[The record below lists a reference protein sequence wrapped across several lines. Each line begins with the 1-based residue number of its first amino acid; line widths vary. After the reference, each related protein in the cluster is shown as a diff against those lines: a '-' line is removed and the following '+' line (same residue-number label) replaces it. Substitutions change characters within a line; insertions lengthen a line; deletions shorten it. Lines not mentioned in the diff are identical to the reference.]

1 MNAKDLAA
9 AAVEKGKS
17 IRKAA
22 REFGISHATL
32 QSHLTLLK
40 RPCLLDVVQRESLIS
55 AAMESVRAKRL
66 AILGAAKTYGIP
78 YQTLH
83 GRIKNRSNKRG
94 RKTKFTDEE
103 EKVLVDI
110 MTKLATLHVTFRFTV
125 ISEIKP
131 PPSTRSP

>member
-66 AILGAAKTYGIP
+66 AILGCSRAFVDR
-78 YQTLH
+78 YQ
-83 GRIKNRSNKRG
+83 
-94 RKTKFTDEE
+94 F
-103 EKVLVDI
+103 
-110 MTKLATLHVTFRFTV
+110 
-125 ISEIKP
+125 
-131 PPSTRSP
+131 